1 MPFIL
6 ILIAILIAVPVL
18 LYNMLIR
25 RKNEVDNIFG
35 TMDAMLKK
43 RHDLI
48 PNLVE
53 TVKKYMDYEKETL
66 TEITRLR
73 AQAVGGDFTNDEKV
87 AIESRLGSS
96 MRGLMIAVENY
107 PNLKA
112 NESFNHLQDSWNE
125 VEEQIAASRRAYNGA
140 VTSYN
145 NAIEMFPSNII
156 ANFLNYQPKN
166 VFEIPEEQREN
177 ISAKEMFD
185 NK

>member
-1 MPFIL
+1 MYFIL
-6 ILIAILIAVPVL
+6 ILILLLAVVPVL

-53 TVKKYMDYEKETL
+53 TVKEYMDYEKETL
-66 TEITRLR
+66 TDITRLR
-73 AQAVGGDFTNDEKV
+73 AQAISGDLSDNEKV
-87 AIESRLGSS
+87 AIESQLGKR
-96 MRGLMIAVENY
+96 MGGLMIAVENY

-145 NAIEMFPSNII
+145 NAIEMFPSNMI
-156 ANFLNYQPKN
+156 ANYLNYQPKN
-166 VFEIPEEQREN
+166 VFEIPEEQRAN
-177 ISAKEMFD
+177 ISAKDLFA
-185 NK
+185 

>member
-6 ILIAILIAVPVL
+6 ILLVMLIVVPVL

-53 TVKKYMDYEKETL
+53 TVKEYMNYEKETL

-73 AQAVGGDFTNDEKV
+73 AQAVGGNLSDNEKV
-87 AIESRLGSS
+87 AIESRLGSKMS
-96 MRGLMIAVENY
+96 GLMIAVENY
-107 PNLKA
+107 PDLKA
-112 NESFNHLQDSWNE
+112 NDSFNHLQDSWNE
-125 VEEQIAASRRAYNGA
+125 VEEQIAASRRAFNGA

-145 NAIEMFPSNII
+145 NAIEMFPSNLI
-156 ANFLNYQPKN
+156 ANYLNYQPKN

-177 ISAKEMFD
+177 ISAKEIFG
-185 NK
+185 N

>member
-6 ILIAILIAVPVL
+6 ILLLLLIVVPVL

-53 TVKKYMDYEKETL
+53 TVKEYMDYEKETL

-73 AQAVGGDFTNDEKV
+73 AQAVGGDFTDNERV
-87 AIESRLGSS
+87 AIESQLGSR
-96 MRGLMIAVENY
+96 MKGLMIAVENY
-107 PNLKA
+107 PDLKA
-112 NESFNHLQDSWNE
+112 NDSFNHLQDSWNE

-140 VTSYN
+140 VTSFN
-145 NAIEMFPSNII
+145 NAIEMFPSNLI
-156 ANFLNYQPKN
+156 ANYLDYQPKN

-177 ISAKEMFD
+177 ISAKELFD
-185 NK
+185 N

>member
-1 MPFIL
+1 MPFLFL
-6 ILIAILIAVPVL
+6 ILIVAILVPVL

-53 TVKKYMDYEKETL
+53 TVKEYMDYEKETL

-73 AQAVGGDFTNDEKV
+73 AQAVGGDLSNDEKV
-87 AIESRLGSS
+87 AIESRLGSRMS
-96 MRGLMIAVENY
+96 GLMIAVENY

-125 VEEQIAASRRAYNGA
+125 VEEQIAASRRAYNSA

-145 NAIEMFPSNII
+145 NGIEMFPSNII
-156 ANFLNYQPKN
+156 ANYLNYQPKN

-177 ISAKEMFD
+177 ISAKELFND
-185 NK
+185 

>member
-1 MPFIL
+1 MAFIL
-6 ILIAILIAVPVL
+6 ILLFILIIVPVL

-53 TVKKYMDYEKETL
+53 TVKEYMDYEKETL

-73 AQAVGGDFTNDEKV
+73 AQAIGGDLSDNDRV
-87 AIESRLGSS
+87 AIESQLGKRMS
-96 MRGLMIAVENY
+96 GLMIAVENY

-125 VEEQIAASRRAYNGA
+125 VEEQIAASRRAYNAA

-145 NAIEMFPSNII
+145 NGIEMFPSNLI
-156 ANFLNYQPKN
+156 ANYLNYQPKN
-166 VFEIPEEQREN
+166 VFEIPEEQRAN
-177 ISAKEMFD
+177 ISAKELF
-185 NK
+185 NS

>member
-1 MPFIL
+1 MGFLIIL
-6 ILIAILIAVPVL
+6 LIVGGSIVM

-43 RHDLI
+43 RYDLI

-53 TVKKYMDYEKETL
+53 TVKEYMEYEQETL
-66 TEITRLR
+66 VEITKLR
-73 AQAVGGDFTNDEKV
+73 SQAISGDVSADDKV
-87 AIESRLGSS
+87 AIENKLGGR

-112 NESFNHLQDSWNE
+112 NESFAKLQDSWNE

-140 VTSYN
+140 VTNYN

-156 ANFLNYQPKN
+156 ANFLNYQQKQ

-177 ISAKEMFD
+177 ISAKDLF

>member
-1 MPFIL
+1 MPI
-6 ILIAILIAVPVL
+6 IAVLLIIIGIVPIF

-53 TVKKYMDYEKETL
+53 TVKEYMDYEKETL

-73 AQAVGGDFTNDEKV
+73 AQAVGGDLSDNEKV
-87 AIESRLGSS
+87 AIESRLGSKMS
-96 MRGLMIAVENY
+96 GLMIAVENY
-107 PNLKA
+107 PDLKA
-112 NESFNHLQDSWNE
+112 NDSFNHLQDSWNE

-156 ANFLNYQPKN
+156 ANAINYQPKN
-166 VFEIPEEQREN
+166 VFEIPEEEREN
-177 ISAKEMFD
+177 ISAKELFS
-185 NK
+185 

>member
-1 MPFIL
+1 MPFLFL
-6 ILIAILIAVPVL
+6 ILVLFILVPVL

-53 TVKKYMDYEKETL
+53 TVKQYMDYEKETL

-73 AQAVGGDFTNDEKV
+73 AQAVGGNLSDNEKV
-87 AIESRLGSS
+87 AIESRLGSRMS
-96 MRGLMIAVENY
+96 GLMIAVENY

-112 NESFNHLQDSWNE
+112 NESFNHLQNSWNE

-156 ANFLNYQPKN
+156 ANYLNYQPKN
-166 VFEIPEEQREN
+166 VFDIPEEQRKN
-177 ISAKEMFD
+177 ISAKEIF
-185 NK
+185 NN

>member
-1 MPFIL
+1 MPVLL
-6 ILIAILIAVPVL
+6 IIIAALIAVPVL
-18 LYNMLIR
+18 LYNTLIR

-35 TMDAMLKK
+35 SMDAMLKK

-53 TVKKYMDYEKETL
+53 TVKEYMDYEKETL

-73 AQAVGGDFTNDEKV
+73 AQAISGDLSDSDKV
-87 AIESRLGSS
+87 AIESKLGGQ
-96 MRGLMIAVENY
+96 MKGLMIAVENY

-112 NESFNHLQDSWNE
+112 NESFNHLQNSWNE
-125 VEEQIAASRRAYNGA
+125 VEEQISASRRAYNSA

-145 NAIEMFPSNII
+145 NAIEMFPSNLM
-156 ANFLNYQPKN
+156 ANYLNYQPKN

-177 ISAKEMFD
+177 ISAKELF
-185 NK
+185 NN

>member
-1 MPFIL
+1 MPFIVVLLL
-6 ILIAILIAVPVL
+6 ILVIVPVL

-53 TVKKYMDYEKETL
+53 TVKEYMDYEKETL
-66 TEITRLR
+66 IEITRLR
-73 AQAVGGDFTNDEKV
+73 AQAVGGDLTDNEKV
-87 AIESRLGSS
+87 AIESRLGSKMS
-96 MRGLMIAVENY
+96 GLMIAVENY
-107 PNLKA
+107 PDLKA
-112 NESFNHLQDSWNE
+112 NDSFNHLQDSWNE

-145 NAIEMFPSNII
+145 NAIEMFPSNLI
-156 ANFLNYQPKN
+156 ANYLNYQLKN
-166 VFEIPEEQREN
+166 VFEIREEQREN
-177 ISAKEMFD
+177 ISAKELFS
-185 NK
+185 